1 MQNDKAMVPS
11 ASGESRPSVLITGCS
26 SGIGEAAAHLL
37 KDRGWRVFAT
47 ARRTLDVHRLERAG
61 FEALQL
67 DLNDSLSIT
76 VAVDQVMEATNGHI
90 DALVNNGAFAIPGAV
105 EDLSRAAMRAQF
117 EANVFG
123 TMELT
128 NKILPLM
135 RDQGPRGQGRIIMIS
150 SILGLVAMP
159 WRGAYNASKF
169 ALEGFTDTLRMELSE
184 TDIRVVSINPGPVES
199 RFRHSA
205 LSNARRYIKLRDS
218 IHAEQYARLERE
230 NTAPNGKLPG
240 SVTPDAVM
248 RRLLKALESP
258 RPKPRYYVTRPA
270 YVLAFLRRLLPTAWL
285 DRILRKL

>member
-11 ASGESRPSVLITGCS
+11 DSEAERPSVLLTGCS
-26 SGIGEAAAHLL
+26 SGIGEAAAHQL
-37 KDRGWRVFAT
+37 KERGWRVFAT

-76 VAVDQVMEATNGHI
+76 VAVDQVMEATNGRI

-117 EANVFG
+117 EPNVFG

-128 NKILPLM
+128 NKVLPLM
-135 RDQGPRGQGRIIMIS
+135 REQGHGRIVMVS

-169 ALEGFTDTLRMELSE
+169 ALEGFTDTLRMELADSG
-184 TDIRVVSINPGPVES
+184 IAVVSINPGAVDS
-199 RFRHSA
+199 RFRSSA
-205 LSNARRYIKLRDS
+205 LANARRYIKLRDS
-218 IHAEQYARLERE
+218 RHAEQYARLERE
-230 NTAPNGKLPG
+230 STNGDGKPSG
-240 SVTPDAVM
+240 SVGPEAVT
-248 RRLLKALESP
+248 RRLVKALESP
-258 RPKPRYYVTRPA
+258 RPKPRYYVTRAA
-270 YVLAFLRRLLPTAWL
+270 YMLAFLRRVLPTRWL
-285 DRILRKL
+285 DRVLSRL